1 MSRVGEEGIKVKLR
15 ARGERKKSGNYK
27 RGREEE
33 RGGCRRDGGALRHSI

>member
-1 MSRVGEEGIKVKLR
+1 MVGVGGGVKAKRGARRV
-15 ARGERKKSGNYK
+15 RKKSGDHK